1 MSQLK
6 PVKQFQD
13 IEKNRISLK
22 FLFRNKSF
30 TFAQMQQSFTKQERL
45 KKSKLIAQLFAEGKS
60 ITVFPIKL
68 IYLQI
73 DHQSPYKIQAG
84 VSASKRNFK
93 KAVDRNRIKRLLR
106 EVYRINKYLIYDSEH
121 TKKHIFMFIYQGKTE
136 TDYHTLEEKMKSV
149 LEKFLQKNKA
159 SKIVE

>member
-1 MSQLK
+1 
-6 PVKQFQD
+6 
-13 IEKNRISLK
+13 
-22 FLFRNKSF
+22 
-30 TFAQMQQSFTKQERL
+30 MQQSFTKQERL
-45 KKSKLIAQLFAEGKS
+45 KKNKLIEQLFAEGKS
-60 ITVFPIKL
+60 IKVYPIKL

-106 EVYRINKYLIYDSEH
+106 EVYRKNKYLIYDSKH

-136 TDYHTLEEKMKSV
+136 PDYSILEEKMKRV
-149 LEKFLQKNKA
+149 LKNFLAKNNA
-159 SKIVE
+159 SKHVE

>member
-1 MSQLK
+1 
-6 PVKQFQD
+6 
-13 IEKNRISLK
+13 
-22 FLFRNKSF
+22 
-30 TFAQMQQSFTKQERL
+30 MQQSFTKQERL
-45 KKSKLIAQLFAEGKS
+45 KKSKLITQLFAEGKS
-60 ITVFPIKL
+60 INAFPIKL

-106 EVYRINKYLIYDSEH
+106 DVYRKNKYLIYDSKH

-136 TDYHTLEEKMKSV
+136 LDYSILEEKMKRV
-149 LEKFLQKNKA
+149 LKIFLVKNNT
-159 SKIVE
+159 SKHVE

>member
-1 MSQLK
+1 
-6 PVKQFQD
+6 
-13 IEKNRISLK
+13 
-22 FLFRNKSF
+22 
-30 TFAQMQQSFTKQERL
+30 MQQSFTKQERL
-45 KKSKLIAQLFAEGKS
+45 KKSKLITQLFAEGKS
-60 ITVFPIKL
+60 ITAFPIKL

-106 EVYRINKYLIYDSEH
+106 DVYRKNKYLIYDSKH

-136 TDYHTLEEKMKSV
+136 LDYSILEEKMKRV
-149 LEKFLQKNKA
+149 LKIFLVKNNT
-159 SKIVE
+159 SKHVE